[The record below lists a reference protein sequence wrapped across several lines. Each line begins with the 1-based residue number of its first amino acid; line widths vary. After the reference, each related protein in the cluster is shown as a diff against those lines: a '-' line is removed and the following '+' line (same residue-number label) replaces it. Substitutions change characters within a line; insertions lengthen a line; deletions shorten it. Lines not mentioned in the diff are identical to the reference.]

1 MNSVVYL
8 HYQQS
13 NNIITTL
20 KNINY
25 ENSSKNK
32 R

>member
-8 HYQQS
+8 HYQQTT
-13 NNIITTL
+13 NIKHL